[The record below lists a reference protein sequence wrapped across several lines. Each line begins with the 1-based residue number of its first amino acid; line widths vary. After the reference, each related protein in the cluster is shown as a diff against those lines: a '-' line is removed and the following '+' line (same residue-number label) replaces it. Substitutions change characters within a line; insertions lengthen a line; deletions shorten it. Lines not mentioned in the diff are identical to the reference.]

1 MESLYHPGEREVQA
15 RVGVRQMAE
24 RVSRIMQPY
33 IPPAAQDFIKNHY
46 MMIAASV
53 DERGQVWA
61 SLLTGQPGFAE
72 VLDETTVQ
80 INQPHLLEGD
90 PFLANLQVNSEI
102 GILLIEFATRQRM
115 RLNGQAFI
123 DKNGNIQVFSR
134 QVYSNCQKYIQKRLP
149 YELVGDNKDLVG
161 VEKSQILTVAQQRFI
176 ENADTFFVASYH
188 PEGGADASHRGGL
201 PGFVRLENDILIWPD
216 YAGNKMFN
224 TLGNIQANPNTGLLF
239 LDFEQGNVL
248 QLTGQAR
255 IIWDEARVKT
265 FAGAERLVEFEPQEI
280 LEYKGANPLRWD
292 FKEYSHH
299 NPAF

>member
-1 MESLYHPGEREVQA
+1 MDPLYHPGEREVQE

-46 MMIAASV
+46 MLIAASV
-53 DERGQVWA
+53 DERGRVWA
-61 SLLTGQPGFAE
+61 SLVTGQPGFAE
-72 VLDETTVQ
+72 ALDETTVQ
-80 INQPHLLEGD
+80 ITQPNLLEGE
-90 PFLANLQVNSEI
+90 PLLANLQFNSEI

-149 YELVGDNKDLVG
+149 YELIEDNKDPVG
-161 VEKSQILTVAQQRFI
+161 VEKSQSLSVSQQRMI
-176 ENADTFFVASYH
+176 EKADTFFVASYH

-201 PGFVRLENDILIWPD
+201 PGFIRLENGILTWPD
-216 YAGNKMFN
+216 YSGNKMFN

-239 LDFEQGNVL
+239 LDFEKGNVL
-248 QLTGQAR
+248 QLTGLAR

-265 FAGAERLVEFEPQEI
+265 FTGAERLVEFVPEEI

-292 FKEYSHH
+292 FKEYSHY
-299 NPAF
+299 NPRF